1 MIVSATLCITSNR
14 KFDRVALFIFAAI
27 GVSLFKVLKYLL
39 QSGNKMQYTIFNN
52 LGLTWCRLADYE
64 RELSDKR
71 QISGRSRSHESQFN
85 INY

>member
-27 GVSLFKVLKYLL
+27 GVPLFKVLKYLL

-52 LGLTWCRLADYE
+52 LGLTMVPVGRL
-64 RELSDKR
+64 RKR
-71 QISGRSRSHESQFN
+71 TVGQAIR
-85 INY
+85 